1 LVKGK
6 GSRMGFFFRDP
17 HMGWSAYVKG
27 GIDLVEVEGDHHS
40 IFEEPGVVT
49 LAENLNRVMQQSGT

>member
-1 LVKGK
+1 
-6 GSRMGFFFRDP
+6 MGFFFRDP